1 MTAKEMSDAPDKS
14 FSVKCTQ
21 ESILSHC
28 LAVFDL
34 WGFVFQSFA
43 IHWVVPRTITDLLF
57 GKHSSDVSFPLCSMW
72 RKRNGHTFKNV
83 KRSRNQLLASFTS
96 SLFNWSSVWVSLVGN
111 PLRNSDRKSVV

>member
-1 MTAKEMSDAPDKS
+1 MTAKEMSGAPDKS

-43 IHWVVPRTITDLLF
+43 IHWVVPRTITDHLF
-57 GKHSSDVSFPLCSMW
+57 GKHSSDVSFPLCLMWTMW
-72 RKRNGHTFKNV
+72 RERNGRTFKNV
-83 KRSRNQLLASFTS
+83 KRSRKQLLASFTS
-96 SLFNWSSVWVSLVGN
+96 LLFNWSSVWVSLVGN
-111 PLRNSDRKSVV
+111 PLRNS